1 MSNRFVTK
9 TQELPDK
16 EICGDGASKKKI
28 KNQEG
33 GLGRKGI

>member
-16 EICGDGASKKKI
+16 EICGDGASKKKLKI
-28 KNQEG
+28 KREG
-33 GLGRKGI
+33 